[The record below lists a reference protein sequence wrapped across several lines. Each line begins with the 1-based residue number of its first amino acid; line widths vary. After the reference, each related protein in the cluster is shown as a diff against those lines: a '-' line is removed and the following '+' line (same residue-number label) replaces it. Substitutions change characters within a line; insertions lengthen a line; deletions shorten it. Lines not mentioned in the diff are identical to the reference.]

1 MERDR
6 LSIHIWS
13 DAEITVEERKNCI
26 KTVKRITMNDFIHCI
41 QDSTKDF
48 IPIRNIVLPK
58 NALFHSFS
66 NESNKFSAALEYPYD
81 RADITYM
88 KTVYRN
94 FPLPRLV
101 FGFKVNAD
109 GYIQQVC
116 LGVAK
121 NCRILREDTPMYH
134 YPFSNVLKNFYLCTG
149 GNLLPEI
156 KKIHA
161 LSYMPDYIL
170 GLPNNDDYFQHKNN
184 KLHLSHRELMEHL
197 ADKSPEHYYSDILI
211 PSGKTLSDFY
221 REVAL

>member
-13 DAEITVEERKNCI
+13 DAEITVEERKNRI

-41 QDSTKDF
+41 QDSTKEF
-48 IPIRNIVLPK
+48 IPIRNIILPK
-58 NALFHSFS
+58 NALFYSFS
-66 NESNKFSAALEYPYD
+66 NESNKFSAVLEYPYD

-109 GYIQQVC
+109 GYIQQIC

-134 YPFSNVLKNFYLCTG
+134 YPFSNVLKNFSLCTG

-156 KKIHA
+156 KKIHS

-197 ADKSPEHYYSDILI
+197 ADKSPEYYYSDILI
-211 PSGKTLSDFY
+211 PSGKTLADFY
-221 REVAL
+221 EAVSL